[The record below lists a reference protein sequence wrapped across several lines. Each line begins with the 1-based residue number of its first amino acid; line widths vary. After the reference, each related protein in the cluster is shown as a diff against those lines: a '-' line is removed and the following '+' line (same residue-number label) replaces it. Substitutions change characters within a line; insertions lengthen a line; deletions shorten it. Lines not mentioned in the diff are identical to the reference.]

1 MNSGA
6 RRVLMV
12 AFPGAQTL
20 DVTGPLEVFAMA
32 TQANARVGPG
42 YRSELAAPRRGALDM
57 SSGLRLVADLAF
69 ADVRGPLDTLIVA
82 GGEGVRGAIRDRR
95 LLAFL
100 VRTAARARR
109 VASVCTGSFLLA
121 EAGLLAGRRATT
133 HWASCELM
141 SRRYPD
147 VQVEPD
153 RIYVRDGS
161 VYTSAGVTAGM
172 DLALAL
178 VEEDHGRELA
188 LAVAR
193 RLVVFLKRPGGQSQF
208 SAQLA
213 AQLADRPVLRELQHF
228 IQEHPEAGH
237 TVESLAR
244 RVAMSPRHFARVF
257 ARELG
262 VTPARYVEQ
271 VRVEAARR
279 RLEEGDAGVEQVAA
293 GCGFGSSETMRRAFL
308 RSVRVSPSE
317 YRQRFR
323 PSAGALREEE
333 IA

>member
-1 MNSGA
+1 
-6 RRVLMV
+6 MV
-12 AFPGAQTL
+12 AFPGAQIL

-32 TQANARVGPG
+32 TQAQRAAGPG
-42 YRSELAAPRRGALDM
+42 YRIEIAAARRGPFET
-57 SSGLRLVADLAF
+57 SSGMRLVADLACGE
-69 ADVRGPLDTLIVA
+69 VRGAVDTLLVA
-82 GGEGVRGAIRDRR
+82 GGEGVRAAVGDRR
-95 LLAFL
+95 LLAF
-100 VRTAARARR
+100 VARTAARARR
-109 VASVCTGSFLLA
+109 VASVCTGSFVLA

-133 HWASCELM
+133 HWASCALL
-141 SRRYPD
+141 SRRHPN
-147 VQVEPD
+147 VRVEPD

-161 VYTSAGVTAGM
+161 IYTSAGVTAGM

-178 VEEDHGRELA
+178 VEEDLGREVA

-193 RLVVFLKRPGGQSQF
+193 RMVVFLKRPGGQSQF

-213 AQLADRPVLRELQHF
+213 AQLAERPALRELQHY
-228 IQEHPEAGH
+228 IHEHPEAGH
-237 TVESLAR
+237 SVESLAR
-244 RVAMSPRHFARVF
+244 RAAMSPRHFARVF

-279 RLEEGDAGVEQVAA
+279 RLEEGEGGVEQVAA

-323 PSAGALREEE
+323 LGSGAPRQEE